1 MTINTTM
8 SAESLRELAETTGV
22 CVRPVLHEVHDTET
36 GKTTLIPT
44 PCGSTRD
51 SKCPPCAAK
60 SRRLRMHQ
68 CREGWHLD
76 QEPEYE
82 PDPPDPDPDDDDDD
96 PDDGASRRSRSTRRR
111 QDVPDLPRLP
121 VDQRTV
127 GTVFT
132 TRTGKTYRPSMFLTL
147 TLPSYGRVTGEGT
160 PRDRD
165 YDYRRAALDAMHF
178 PKLVDR
184 FWQNLRRA
192 AGYQIQYF
200 AVVEEQRR
208 LAPHLHAAVR
218 GAIPRE
224 LVRKVAPATYHQV
237 WWPSFDEAVYVDQV
251 PVWRE
256 GIGYVDPDTGQV
268 LPTWDEALD
277 VMDADENA
285 SPAHVV
291 RFGKQ
296 MDLQGIIATEGD
308 ADRRVVY
315 LTKYLTKAISGTYGE
330 PDELTR
336 AQVRHMSRIQEQ
348 VEILPCSPG
357 CWNWL
362 RYGVQP
368 KDAVEGAVPGLCPM
382 RAHDPENLG
391 CGGRRVLVSRKWT
404 GKTLKDHKADRAT
417 VVRQVL
423 EAAGAEVPETGRMSV
438 EVLREDGTPRFVWKY
453 WDPLQSSAP
462 IYRQII
468 TRSIAEHLRWKKQY
482 ESAKQRASP
491 TGSAMA
497 HGPPRD
503 GT

>member
-1 MTINTTM
+1 MSINTTM

-22 CVRPVLHEVHDTET
+22 CIRPVLHEVHDIAT
-36 GKTTLIPT
+36 GKKTLIPT

-51 SKCPPCAAK
+51 SKCPPCAKK

-76 QEPEYE
+76 EE
-82 PDPPDPDPDDDDDD
+82 PDVGDPGDPDPDPDDD
-96 PDDGASRRSRSTRRR
+96 PDDGVGSRRTRSTRRR
-111 QDVPDLPRLP
+111 QDAPDLPRLP

-132 TRTGKTYRPSMFLTL
+132 SRAGRTYRPSMFLTL
-147 TLPSYGRVTGEGT
+147 TLPSYGPVTGDGT
-160 PRDRD
+160 PRSQS

-224 LVRKVAPATYHQV
+224 LVRKVASATYHQV
-237 WWPSFDEAVYVDQV
+237 WWPSFDEAVYVDRL

-256 GIGYVDPDTGQV
+256 GVGYVDPDTGQV

-277 VMDADENA
+277 ALDADEHA
-285 SPAHVV
+285 SPGHVA

-330 PDELTR
+330 PDELTP
-336 AQVRHMSRIQEQ
+336 AQFRHMSRIQEQ
-348 VEILPCSPG
+348 VEILPCSPR

-368 KDAVEGAVPGLCPM
+368 KDAAEGVVPGRCPM

-423 EAAGAEVPETGRMSV
+423 EAAGAEVPQTGRMSV
-438 EVLREDGTPRFVWKY
+438 DVLREDGTPRFVWKY
-453 WDPLQSSAP
+453 WDPLKSSAP

-482 ESAKQRASP
+482 ESAKQAASP
-491 TGSAMA
+491 TGAATA
-497 HGPPRD
+497 HGPPA
-503 GT
+503 